1 MKNIFKSALLFL
13 SFLTAGFGLS
23 SCNSD
28 PYVIRVSASEIP
40 HAKILND
47 VIKPILKEQ
56 GYTLKVAALDWAI
69 QNDALAHDEYDA
81 NYFQH
86 TPFLNSYG
94 GKIELVAAAKIHYE
108 KLCMYSSDKD
118 TNGKLDN
125 GETIEIVNDI
135 SNVERALKLLEN
147 NNILTINKSNYDDKG
162 NFVNFNVNKPNEC
175 VTFLPGYEKCKLTC
189 LTESNLCF
197 TLPDY
202 HFGIIPG
209 NTALTGLGPT
219 FKDRIVLSE
228 SLDNETVS
236 NLTNVIAVKKD
247 NLSSPKTKVL
257 VESFAD
263 PRVKEYI
270 ENTYGDV
277 VKYNY
282 IPMI

>member
-1 MKNIFKSALLFL
+1 MKKKNILILLPLFL
-13 SFLTAGFGLS
+13 LSTSYLT

-28 PYVIRVSASEIP
+28 PYTIRVSASEIP
-40 HAKILND
+40 HAKILNEVVKD
-47 VIKPILKEQ
+47 ILKEK

-94 GKIELVAAAKIHYE
+94 GKIKLVPAAKIHYE
-108 KLCMYSSDKD
+108 KLCMYASDKD
-118 TNGKLDN
+118 TNHKLDD

-135 SNVERALKLLEN
+135 SNIERALKLLEQN
-147 NNILTINKSNYDDKG
+147 NVLTINKENYDEKG
-162 NFVNFNVNKPNEC
+162 NFTKFNVSKPNSC
-175 VTFLPGYEKCKLTC
+175 VTFKENYKNCKITC

-219 FKDRIVLSE
+219 FKDRIVFSE
-228 SLDNETVS
+228 SLDDETVS
-236 NLTNVIAVKKD
+236 SLTNVIAVKESKLHD
-247 NLSSPKTKVL
+247 EKTKVL
-257 VESFAD
+257 VEALAN
-263 PRVKEYI
+263 PKVPEYI
-270 ENTYGDV
+270 EKTFGDV

-282 IPMI
+282 IPFI

>member
-1 MKNIFKSALLFL
+1 MKKKNLFLLFPL
-13 SFLTAGFGLS
+13 IITTASTFLT

-28 PYVIRVSASEIP
+28 PYTIRVSASEIP
-40 HAKILND
+40 HAQILND
-47 VIKPILKEQ
+47 VVKDILKEK

-94 GKIELVAAAKIHYE
+94 GKIELVPAAKIHYE
-108 KLCMYSSDKD
+108 KLCMYASNKD
-118 TNGKLDN
+118 TNKKLDN

-135 SNVERALKLLEN
+135 SNIERALKLLEN
-147 NNILTINKSNYDDKG
+147 NNILTINKSNYDEKG
-162 NFVNFNVNKPNEC
+162 NFVNFNVSKPNDC
-175 VTFLPGYEKCKLTC
+175 VTFLPEYNKCKLTC

-219 FKDRIVLSE
+219 FKDKIVLSE
-228 SLDNETVS
+228 SLDEKTIN

-247 NLSSPKTKVL
+247 NLNSPKTKVL
-257 VESFAD
+257 VEAFAD
-263 PRVKEYI
+263 PRVEKYI
-270 ENTYGDV
+270 IETYGDV